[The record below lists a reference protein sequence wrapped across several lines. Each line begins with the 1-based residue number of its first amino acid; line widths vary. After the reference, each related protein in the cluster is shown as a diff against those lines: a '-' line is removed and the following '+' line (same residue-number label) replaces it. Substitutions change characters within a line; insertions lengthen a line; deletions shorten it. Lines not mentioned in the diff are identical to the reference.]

1 MLPPD
6 WAEKVFVLFCPIGE
20 QELLRYFA
28 VFLHEHCFIGHTS
41 LDHICEGNVH
51 FNLLQRAIE
60 IREIISNVIRKKL
73 YVSSGNFSLRP
84 IKGIVKYNTSQRK
97 LRSSSQHLLAT
108 PKARLKTYGERA
120 FAVAAPRLW
129 NSIPLE
135 LRSSSSIDI
144 FKRHLKTYLFKQ
156 AF

>member
-1 MLPPD
+1 MIFKILLLVYKALNETAPYY
-6 WAEKVFVLFCPIGE
+6 IS
-20 QELLRYFA
+20 ELL
-28 VFLHEHCFIGHTS
+28 
-41 LDHICEGNVH
+41 
-51 FNLLQRAIE
+51 
-60 IREIISNVIRKKL
+60 
-73 YVSSGNFSLRP
+73 
-84 IKGIVKYNTSQRK
+84 KYNTSQRK

-144 FKRHLKTYLFKQ
+144 FKQHLKTYLFKQ